1 VAYKCKENAVRAVVV
16 ERYGPPE
23 VAAVQSV
30 ADPAPRAGE
39 VLVRVR
45 AAAVTSG
52 DARIRGGRF
61 PSGFAFPARLA
72 LGLRGPRRRILGG
85 TFAGVVETVGPSVK
99 DVGPGDEV
107 AGMSGARMGAH
118 AELLTV
124 PAAKLAHIPAGVSHA
139 DAAGVLFGGTTALC
153 YLRDKIS
160 LRPGSSILV
169 VGAAGAVGTN
179 AVQLARHLGATVTGV
194 TSAANVELVRR
205 LGAHHVLD
213 RGLVDLADVPDH
225 YDVVLDTVGAL
236 TRSSGRRLLAPGGVL
251 GLVAAGLGD
260 TIRARGDVVAGP
272 SSERAADFAELLA
285 MVAAGE
291 LTVVHDA
298 QFSLE
303 DIAQAYHRV
312 DSGHKVG
319 NVLVLP

>member
-1 VAYKCKENAVRAVVV
+1 MRAVVV

-23 VAAVQSV
+23 VATVQSV
-30 ADPAPRAGE
+30 ADPVPRAGE

-52 DARIRGGRF
+52 DARIRGARF
-61 PSGFAFPARLA
+61 PSGFALPARLA
-72 LGLRGPRRRILGG
+72 LGLRGPRHRILGG
-85 TFAGVVETVGPSVK
+85 TWAGVVESAGPSVT
-99 DVGPGDEV
+99 DLGPGDEV
-107 AGMSGARMGAH
+107 AGMSGVRMGAH
-118 AELLTV
+118 AELL
-124 PAAKLAHIPAGVSHA
+124 AARVAKVVRIPAGVSHA

-153 YLRDKIS
+153 YLRDKVR
-160 LRPGSSILV
+160 LRSGSSILV

-194 TSAANVELVRR
+194 TSSVNVELVRG

-213 RGLVDLADVPDH
+213 RDLVDLAEVPDR

-260 TIRARGDVVAGP
+260 TVRARGDVVAGP
-272 SSERAADFAELLA
+272 VSERAADFAELLA
-285 MVAAGE
+285 MVASGQ

-298 QFSLE
+298 QFALD
-303 DIAQAYHRV
+303 DIAQAYRRV